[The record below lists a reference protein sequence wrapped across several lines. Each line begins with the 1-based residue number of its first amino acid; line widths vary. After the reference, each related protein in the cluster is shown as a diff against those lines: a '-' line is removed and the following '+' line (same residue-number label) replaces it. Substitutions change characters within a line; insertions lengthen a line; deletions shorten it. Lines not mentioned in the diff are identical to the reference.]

1 MFIILDTNDKDLE
14 VRVYDALNDDDRF
27 ITDFSQTP
35 DAGDTYVPGGSV
47 HVLEASEQE
56 PHSKIHI
63 RRWTSL
69 KLAALGVRLYSDKWD
84 KYDPIFAG
92 SLPQSDHDIRRLI
105 LDAKFAESRAEY
117 FKSFGV
123 NYIGRTNLTPRSIFV
138 LDNKKGDPTHSP
150 VENETLAALYIS
162 MPEDWWGSTSLV
174 SSGNVEKLE
183 KFMLSLEETVPLT
196 FTTGGMA
203 KLKFMALEYAHV
215 LTPKPTFEYG
225 VSLRQAVNR
234 FSWI

>member
-27 ITDFSQTP
+27 ITDFNETP
-35 DAGDTYVPGGSV
+35 DAGDTYVPGQGE

-63 RRWTSL
+63 RRWISL
-69 KLAALGVRLYSDKWD
+69 RLAALGARLYSDKWD
-84 KYDPIFAG
+84 KNDPIYAG
-92 SLPQSDHDIRRLI
+92 KLPETDDDIRRLI
-105 LDAKFAESRAEY
+105 LDAKFAEGRAEY

-150 VENETLAALYIS
+150 VENQTLADLYTS
-162 MPEDWWGSTSLV
+162 MPDDWWGSTSLV

-183 KFMLSLEETVPLT
+183 KFMESLEETVPLT
-196 FTTGGMA
+196 FTTGGIA
-203 KLKFMALEYAHV
+203 KLKFMGLEYAHV
-215 LTPKPTFEYG
+215 GVPKPTFEYG
-225 VSLRQAVNR
+225 ISLRQAVNK